1 MVACACLGT
10 LTSCDS
16 WLDEEVRSSLTAPDY
31 YKTSLQIQENATSL
45 YRRGAP
51 NQLTGAGSA
60 YMGPISTLPGM
71 LTGYFRNEYDGQE
84 RTCAYARELIRQ
96 EQTNTVSGSF
106 EDFYRSCYQAINI
119 TNGILSSAD
128 NVDMTTDTRNT
139 AKGEAYFFRAFNY
152 FTLVKYFGGV
162 PLLTS
167 PTSDDPTTY
176 QVAKSDAAAIYAL
189 IESDLK
195 EALNLLPAKKFYEN
209 GNRVGKYAAAMLLTS
224 VYMQEGKYSDAAS
237 AVKTVL
243 NSGHKLTENI
253 NTTDQSAYNQLRT
266 TDGLDEVIYAYEYN
280 ATISTSGWWPSYAF
294 SGADGLLST
303 YSICRRVY
311 GPSSRFL
318 NIYDANDLRVQPNQ
332 FFHWQF
338 SYVNKKG
345 ETKAWSDTEPGCWYF
360 YDEDACMTT
369 GQGTKDVNFFRYS
382 EALLDAAEAIAQT
395 SGVTDEAAGY
405 LAQVQARGIDPTLL
419 KRTDEYKNSGMTEE
433 QILSAEKA
441 KQLTALK
448 ALSKDEFIHA
458 CWTERLREFPLEFKI
473 WDDCLRTKMFPNVSA
488 TTKGKVDYVN
498 LVGATNGAGATFK
511 QTDLVWPFPLNELQ
525 RNGLLEQNDGYAKQ

>member
-1 MVACACLGT
+1 MAVIACACLGT

-16 WLDEEVRSSLTAPDY
+16 WLDEEVRSSMTSNDY
-31 YKTSLQIQENATSL
+31 YKTSLQIEENASSL

-51 NQLTGAGSA
+51 SQLTGAGSA
-60 YMGPISTLPGM
+60 YVGPVSMYPGF
-71 LTGYFRNEYDGQE
+71 LTGYFKNEYEGQE
-84 RTCAYARELIRQ
+84 RTCAYARELTRQ
-96 EQTNTVSGSF
+96 NQTNTVSGNF
-106 EDFYRSCYQAINI
+106 EDFYYSCYQAINI
-119 TNGILSSAD
+119 SNSILAYAPGIS
-128 NVDMTTDTRNT
+128 MTDEARNT
-139 AKGEAYFFRAFNY
+139 AMGEAYFFRAFNY

-162 PLLTS
+162 PKLTE
-167 PTSDDPTTY
+167 PTSGDPTTY
-176 QVAKSDAAAIYAL
+176 QVAKSAPADIYSL

-195 EALNLLPAKKFYEN
+195 QAESLLPAKKYYEN

-224 VYMQEGKYSDAAS
+224 VYMQEGKYSDAAT

-253 NTTDQSAYNQLRT
+253 NTTDQSAYNQLRS

-294 SGADGLLST
+294 AGADGLLST

-311 GPSSRFL
+311 GPSTRFL

-332 FFHWQF
+332 FFHWNF
-338 SYVNKKG
+338 SYTNKKG
-345 ETKAWSDTEPGCWYF
+345 EVKECTSAEPMCWYF

-369 GQGTKDVNFFRYS
+369 GQGTKDVNFFRYA

-405 LAQVQARGIDPTLL
+405 LAQVQARANGKTVDAT
-419 KRTDEYKNSGMTEE
+419 K
-433 QILSAEKA
+433 
-441 KQLTALK
+441 TALK
-448 ALSKDEFIHA
+448 ALSKDEFIHT

-473 WDDCLRTKMFPNVSA
+473 WDDCLRTNMFPNVSE

-511 QTDLVWPFPLNELQ
+511 ATDLVWPFPLNELQ

>member
-1 MVACACLGT
+1 MVAASYKKYLTMKNKFFIAVVACACLGT
-10 LTSCDS
+10 LTSCES

-84 RTCAYARELIRQ
+84 RTCAYARELTRQ

-106 EDFYRSCYQAINI
+106 ENFYYSCYQAINI
-119 TNGILSSAD
+119 SNGILSSAD
-128 NVDMTTDTRNT
+128 NVDMTTDARNT

-162 PLLTS
+162 PLLIT

-176 QVAKSDAAAIYAL
+176 QVAKSDASAIYAQ

-195 EALNLLPAKKFYEN
+195 EAVNLLPAKKFYEN

-224 VYMQEGKYSDAAS
+224 VYMQEGKYSEAATS
-237 AVKTVL
+237 VKTVL

-253 NTTDQSAYNQLRT
+253 NTTDQSAYNQLRS

-303 YSICRRVY
+303 YSICRRIY

-338 SYVNKKG
+338 SYTNKKG
-345 ETKAWSDTEPGCWYF
+345 EVKSWSDTEPGCWYF
-360 YDEDACMTT
+360 YDEEACMTT
-369 GQGTKDVNFFRYS
+369 GQGTKDQNFFRYS
-382 EALLDAAEAIAQT
+382 EALLDAAEAIVQ
-395 SGVTDEAAGY
+395 SGGAVTDEAAGY
-405 LAQVQARGIDPTLL
+405 LAQVQVRANGKTLDAT
-419 KRTDEYKNSGMTEE
+419 K
-433 QILSAEKA
+433 
-441 KQLTALK
+441 TALK
-448 ALSKDEFIHA
+448 ALSKDDFIHT

-488 TTKGKVDYVN
+488 DTKGKVDYEK
-498 LVGATNGAGATFK
+498 LIGATNGAGATFK

-525 RNGLLEQNDGYAKQ
+525 RNGKLVQNEGYAKE